1 MHVLIV
7 FFVDLVIKSE
17 VWFWE
22 DDLVMDGVGAWPCE
36 DDLDIKSVDVLR
48 ESVMSK

>member
-17 VWFWE
+17 VCFWE
-22 DDLVMDGVGAWPCE
+22 DDLVIDGIEAWPCE
-36 DDLDIKSVDVLR
+36 DDLDMKSVDVLR